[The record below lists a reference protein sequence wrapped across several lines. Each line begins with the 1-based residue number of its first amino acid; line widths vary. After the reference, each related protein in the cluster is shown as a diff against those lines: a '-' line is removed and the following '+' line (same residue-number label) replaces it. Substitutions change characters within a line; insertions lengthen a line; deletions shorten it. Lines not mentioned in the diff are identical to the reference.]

1 MKLESIRE
9 ELDRIGRSLDYMIL
23 LRLSLAILVGEIK
36 EEQKLPIH
44 QPEREKTIYRSQKE
58 FAEQT
63 GADPESL
70 VRIFRELIASA
81 IRMEENMERYRIDIN
96 GETLKIVEQELDAS
110 SQKLWDF
117 IRHMDSVKELLHKN
131 GIAGDELLALLAEYY
146 KAKVD
151 PA

>member
-23 LRLSLAILVGEIK
+23 LRLSLAILVGEVK

-44 QPEREKTIYRSQKE
+44 QPEREETIYRSQKE

>member
-44 QPEREKTIYRSQKE
+44 QPEREETIYRSQKE

>member
-44 QPEREKTIYRSQKE
+44 QPEREETIYRSQKE

-131 GIAGDELLALLAEYY
+131 GIAGDELLALLVEYY

>member
-44 QPEREKTIYRSQKE
+44 QPEREETIYRSQKE

-70 VRIFRELIASA
+70 ARIFRELIASA

-96 GETLKIVEQELDAS
+96 RETLKIVEQELDAS

>member
-1 MKLESIRE
+1 MKLGSIRE

-44 QPEREKTIYRSQKE
+44 QPEREETIYRSQKE

-81 IRMEENMERYRIDIN
+81 IRMEENMDRYRIDIN

>member
-44 QPEREKTIYRSQKE
+44 QPEREETIYRSQKE

-146 KAKVD
+146 KAKGD

>member
-44 QPEREKTIYRSQKE
+44 QPEREETIYRSQKE

-131 GIAGDELLALLAEYY
+131 RIAGDELLALLAEYY

>member
-44 QPEREKTIYRSQKE
+44 QPEREETIYRSQKE

-70 VRIFRELIASA
+70 TRIFRELIASA

>member
-44 QPEREKTIYRSQKE
+44 QPEREETIYRSQKE

-117 IRHMDSVKELLHKN
+117 VRHMDSVKELLHKN